1 MKFLVITKMRH
12 PVSPDIAM
20 GLFDDLITWSKKYVA
35 SKQLEQTWGF
45 AGMYA
50 GGGILQVNSL
60 EELDSIMTE
69 YPFGP
74 FSDIEI
80 YGLTD
85 LVAAVERAKKA
96 TG

>member
-1 MKFLVITKMRH
+1 MKFLMIGKLRH
-12 PVSPDIAM
+12 PIPPDIAM
-20 GLFDDLITWSKKYVA
+20 GLFDDMAAWSKKYTA
-35 SKQLEQTWGF
+35 SQQMQETWGF
-45 AGMYA
+45 AGLYA
-50 GGGILQVNSL
+50 GGGILEVKSL

-85 LVAAVERAKKA
+85 LAAAIERAKKA